1 MQVSNPHKN
10 TFTVYTLIIMSKTSY
25 LIKHKTC
32 TNTSDNEWG
41 VGAENKE
48 FGGFSTILR
57 LA

>member
-1 MQVSNPHKN
+1 
-10 TFTVYTLIIMSKTSY
+10 MSKTSY
-25 LIKHKTC
+25 LITHKTC

-48 FGGFSTILR
+48 FGGYSTILR